1 MKAYLEALANGE
13 NLGVSEMSEAAGLLF
28 EDSISDSEIAALLM
42 GLKMK
47 GETSEEIAGFVEAL
61 RRHALPFSK
70 SYSDIMDNCGTGGDG
85 SHSFN
90 ISTTSAFVLAGAGLK
105 VAKHGNRSVS
115 SKTGSADVLDA
126 LGVALNFTVDEVD
139 ALLAEN
145 GIAFLFA
152 PHVHPKIKRI
162 MKVRQD
168 LKVPTVFNLLGPL
181 INPVELETQLLG
193 IYQREGLEMMA
204 QALHHL
210 GRKRAVVLNGAGF
223 MDEASLAGENH
234 AILLAD
240 GELQR
245 FTVHPEEVGLN
256 TYPLE
261 AIRGGNAQENADIL
275 LRVLQ
280 GEKGAQYETVLLNT
294 SLALLAHGTIDEL
307 KEGIELAR
315 ESIQSGAALS
325 KLNYL
330 IEYSQKRAKG
340 AKEA

>member
-1 MKAYLEALANGE
+1 MKSYLEALANGE

-28 EDSISDSEIAALLM
+28 EDSVSDSEIAALLM

-61 RRHALPFSK
+61 RRHALTFSK
-70 SYSDIMDNCGTGGDG
+70 TYPGIIDNCGTGGDG

-126 LGVALNFTVDEVD
+126 LGVALDFTVEEVD
-139 ALLAEN
+139 ELLEDN
-145 GIAFLFA
+145 GISFLFA

-181 INPVELETQLLG
+181 INPVELDTQLLG

-210 GRKRAVVLNGAGF
+210 GRKRAVVLNGAGY

-240 GELQR
+240 GKLQR
-245 FTVHPEEVGLN
+245 FTFHPEELGLN

-261 AIRGGNAQENADIL
+261 AIKGGNAHDNAEIL
-275 LRVLQ
+275 LRVLK
-280 GEKGAQYETVLLNT
+280 GEKGAPYETVLLNS
-294 SLALLAHGTIDEL
+294 SLALLAHGTAADL
-307 KEGIELAR
+307 KEGIKLA
-315 ESIQSGAALS
+315 EDSIQSGAALS

-330 IEYSQKRAKG
+330 IEFSQKR
-340 AKEA
+340 KEG